1 MGATSAASAAAGQ
14 AMQGQSGLG
23 GAMVPGGIFS
33 SAQQAMQEPSG
44 LAGAMFGLRRAVQ
57 QAQQT
62 QQAQQVAAA
71 TPEQI
76 AAGNAN
82 LANVDYGAEA
92 NPTMDQATAV
102 NQTAFGAVPTVTT
115 GGFAPGAQQAA
126 AGMFGTEAER
136 QAAMQSAADVSAD
149 TYSIDGPKVRTTYK
163 RRIKGL

>member
-23 GAMVPGGIFS
+23 GAMVPGIFS

-102 NQTAFGAVPTVTT
+102 NQTAFVLQVVLHQALNKQRLECLEQKLKDK
-115 GGFAPGAQQAA
+115 QQCNQQL
-126 AGMFGTEAER
+126 TCL
-136 QAAMQSAADVSAD
+136 Q
-149 TYSIDGPKVRTTYK
+149 THI
-163 RRIKGL
+163 L

>member
-14 AMQGQSGLG
+14 AMQGQSGLA
-23 GAMVPGGIFS
+23 GAMVPGIFS

-57 QAQQT
+57 EAQQT

-102 NQTAFGAVPTVTT
+102 NQTAFGAVPTVAT
-115 GGFAPGAQQAA
+115 GGFTQGAQQAA
-126 AGMFGTEAER
+126 AGVFGTEAER
-136 QAAMQSAADVSAD
+136 QAAMQQAADVSEA
-149 TYSIDGPKVRTTYK
+149 TYTPVGGNVLRPKRL
-163 RRIKGL
+163 KGLRF